1 MRPPDRQCN
10 DEQRDRFVSKGST
23 HTSQHSGTATTWNN
37 YNLINSS
44 CYGVL
49 GLVVKVRMGHDGVEK
64 DVPDVTKE
72 NSAVNIFNSKG
83 RLIRT

>member
-1 MRPPDRQCN
+1 MRTPDRQCN

-23 HTSQHSGTATTWNN
+23 HTSQYSGTATTRNN
-37 YNLINSS
+37 YNLVNSS

-49 GLVVKVRMGHDGVEK
+49 GVVVKVRVGHDGVEE
-64 DVPDVTKE
+64 DVLDVTKE
-72 NSAVNIFNSKG
+72 NSAVNILNSKG

>member
-1 MRPPDRQCN
+1 MRNPDRQCS

-23 HTSQHSGTATTWNN
+23 HVHQHSGTATTWNK

-49 GLVVKVRMGHDGVEK
+49 GVVVKVRMGHDGVEE
-64 DVPDVTKE
+64 DVLDVTKE
-72 NSAVNIFNSKG
+72 NSAVNILNSKG